1 VSNLKISQN
10 CANATR
16 VLQTHLQNPPTPRLP
31 GTPTSPGFSSPPV
44 SGSSRLGFLNKSPAP
59 DSPSSPHVIRRKS
72 SFGISLKS
80 NKSDDT
86 KLPKEFLLEFWGA
99 LANEDG
105 DAGWKAGVMSF
116 LSMIK
121 KGTKTEAGMNLREIS
136 TLLEGM

>member
-1 VSNLKISQN
+1 MN
-10 CANATR
+10 CADATR

-31 GTPTSPGFSSPPV
+31 GTPTSPGFPSPPV